1 MLCCTFLC
9 CHCTTTTWKYLIS
22 RFMEDVWHFQRI
34 GINATLFE
42 KTRMPFQTDVVAVRA
57 PYSVEGAVKKS
68 HLFPVKHSVVDRFR
82 NTSLVPS
89 PCLLARRDFF
99 FFAFVNLITW
109 CRQSL
114 AGPPLHDASYCGPVY
129 SRPLPRPPMRDTPHH
144 APGSMSLSL
153 FEQQCGFLY
162 MFFSLQLVKEDEGD
176 KANGLMSPPN

>member
-1 MLCCTFLC
+1 MICCTFLC
-9 CHCTTTTWKYLIS
+9 CHCTTTTWKCLIS

-89 PCLLARRDFF
+89 PCLLARRDLF

-129 SRPLPRPPMRDTPHH
+129 SRPLPRPQWEIHPIMHRGLCPYLSSNSSV
-144 APGSMSLSL
+144 GS
-153 FEQQCGFLY
+153 FTCT
-162 MFFSLQLVKEDEGD
+162 
-176 KANGLMSPPN
+176 SPSNW

>member
-9 CHCTTTTWKYLIS
+9 CHCTTTTWKCLIS

-89 PCLLARRDFF
+89 PCLLARRDLF
-99 FFAFVNLITW
+99 FFAFVNLITLGVARVW
-109 CRQSL
+109 QGHRCMMPVT
-114 AGPPLHDASYCGPVY
+114 AGLYIADPSPVPQWEIHPIMHRGLCPY
-129 SRPLPRPPMRDTPHH
+129 LSSNSSV
-144 APGSMSLSL
+144 GSFTCS
-153 FEQQCGFLY
+153 
-162 MFFSLQLVKEDEGD
+162 
-176 KANGLMSPPN
+176 SPSNW